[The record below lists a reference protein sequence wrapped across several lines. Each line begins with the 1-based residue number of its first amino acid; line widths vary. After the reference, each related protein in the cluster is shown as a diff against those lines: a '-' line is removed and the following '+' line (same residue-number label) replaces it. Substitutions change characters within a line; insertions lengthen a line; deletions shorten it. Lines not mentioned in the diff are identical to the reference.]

1 MSNNLDFQDDRI
13 LVERHYMPYRLYRD
27 IYMGYQQ
34 PPNSFAS
41 SLYSSPN
48 NVNQHIPILTPIRT
62 NSRERQIHE
71 EQPTFET
78 PSEIRNLVS
87 NLLNN
92 RMPFELQ
99 VSTIPLGSGGVVD
112 MVMDL
117 GLMQNNTNPTPVLNN
132 RNRPLTLSNINII
145 STVLRF
151 DDISISSALADNST
165 DYLLDTCSICQQS
178 FNDNDITRMLNSCK
192 HIFHLTCID
201 TWLSEHST
209 CPSCRHNLI
218 DDLTSTTSTSS
229 TTSTTST
236 SSTTSTTSSSS
247 SVQTNNSNTQVS
259 NLDNA
264 DNIVIEEVEVDNG
277 NGNTTSNTLPN
288 LRRFSNLSYGGI
300 NNLRDDINHFINI
313 GTPLVN
319 SLLPNTNVF
328 SNTSPLL
335 NASQINNNVNTLFE
349 NINPFITA
357 FTGLLNGGTSA
368 NSNTSTNFRMYSSM

>member
-1 MSNNLDFQDDRI
+1 MSNNLNFEDDRI
-13 LVERHYMPYRLYRD
+13 IVERHYIPYRLYRD

-34 PPNSFAS
+34 PPTSIAS

-48 NVNQHIPILTPIRT
+48 NINQYTPIHTPIRT
-62 NSRERQIHE
+62 NSRERQINE
-71 EQPTFET
+71 EQTTFET

-99 VSTIPLGSGGVVD
+99 VSTMPSGRGVVD

-117 GLMQNNTNPTPVLNN
+117 GLMQNNTNPVTVLNN

-145 STVLRF
+145 STVSRF
-151 DDISISSALADNST
+151 DDISIDSEIADNST
-165 DYLLDTCSICQQS
+165 DYLSDTCSICQQS
-178 FNDNDITRMLNSCK
+178 FNDSDITRLLNTCK

-209 CPSCRHNLI
+209 CPSCRHNLV
-218 DDLTSTTSTSS
+218 DDLTSNT
-229 TTSTTST
+229 
-236 SSTTSTTSSSS
+236 
-247 SVQTNNSNTQVS
+247 SVQTNNSNTPVS
-259 NLDNA
+259 NLDHTEHT
-264 DNIVIEEVEVDNG
+264 DNLVNEEEVEVDNNNG
-277 NGNTTSNTLPN
+277 NGNGNINTTSNTLPN
-288 LRRFSNLSYGGI
+288 MRRFSNLSYSGI
-300 NNLRDDINHFINI
+300 NNFRDDINHFINI
-313 GTPLVN
+313 GTPFVN

-368 NSNTSTNFRMYSSM
+368 NSNASANVRMYSSML